1 MRPNGIR
8 TPALA
13 MMLAATVGLLTGCNP
28 QGPATKTDQSQVCT
42 FGDLQ
47 GASHCKDGEL
57 AFFSPDIYGNESLP
71 ITVIAAYCNTNRP
84 VYFNKAGVVCTFT
97 DKRGLKALI
106 AQPASAPQGGKP

>member
-1 MRPNGIR
+1 MRTHRIG
-8 TPALA
+8 TVVLATALA
-13 MMLAATVGLLTGCNP
+13 AGVGLLVGCNS
-28 QGPATKTDQSQVCT
+28 QVASATTDQSKVCT

-71 ITVIAAYCNTNRP
+71 ITVIAAYCDTNRP

-97 DKRGLKALI
+97 DKRGLKALV